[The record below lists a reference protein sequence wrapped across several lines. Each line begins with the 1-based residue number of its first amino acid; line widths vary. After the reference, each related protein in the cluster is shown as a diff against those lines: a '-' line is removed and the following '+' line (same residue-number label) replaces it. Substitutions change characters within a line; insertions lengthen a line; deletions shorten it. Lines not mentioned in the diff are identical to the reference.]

1 MVLYEILSN
10 VASTDLGLRDYPACL
25 DLADTFRALG
35 VQVRFLRQV
44 HQERGEINVAAGQFG
59 QGVRA
64 VGTAVKVLRPE
75 THIKGVSA
83 WVRAIL
89 GRPDRGLH
97 LDFSQIRSTNAS
109 PLALG
114 MIFRRGNHAFVSG
127 IEAAQFIRLCVA
139 PDPAL
144 AAIPEALTRNQVVL
158 DEYLSR
164 RQRPSGFFAQVQ
176 EVANLEFLDAGLR
189 QKLSDMVR
197 NRDANAL
204 SALTEAQVV
213 NIGLLSEFIDR
224 YQSVFEQYVAM
235 LRQAELAVEMA
246 AFFELLTQGAPYQEL
261 REVLVPFTPEE
272 TRHRVT
278 DKRSLVNELRIG
290 LGKADENRHAQF
302 LLQLRSVTL
311 KQRIV
316 QDPGLYSKVTLLPP
330 SRVEDVEVL
339 SPLRDMYAG
348 LRQAVDAVREAVPET
363 PQAAPQPLKA
373 MLFEALVRLTF
384 DAQFSSKADDSRL
397 PPAAQ
402 TARRLLEGV
411 KLSIYDVANLRKL
424 NPKLPPR
431 GVAGSLAERVP
442 VTWAD
447 LEKVLNQ
454 LATRLF
460 PLGTLAQRMA
470 RAIQTRLRQQV
481 EQRKADAVRLYL
493 VRGGLLIGLTNFVLG
508 RARLTGEE
516 WAALFEAGVVLGLPM
531 LASRDQIRNATALK
545 QIQSGLNERLEGY
558 VLLLAREQQVLNPVK
573 AEPAI
578 LASAY
583 ALIFEA
589 QVVRA
594 VKRFFFQKVQTLTK
608 QYGKEMFEV
617 IYRHVVRQAGLPL
630 SRDQFGAVLLRQQVF
645 DPTRLR
651 ELGFSVGSIENGGEG
666 ENPWLLAPGEESLLE
681 AGKHPFDAQR
691 VAARYSV
698 SLKAFR
704 DHLNGYAAAGKGQR
718 SLENAL
724 AALARDDVFDPRQPA
739 ARELLGQTT
748 AATQLWKFIQQV
760 ISQNFKTILASA
772 TSAQEAIDL
781 VLPGELANLAWL
793 KPSHS
798 FKAGEH
804 SLLFRLV
811 PDPDAALESLDAGP
825 AAVAQALAGHVLNGG
840 AGSDLGRALKV
851 LNTHVEHWET
861 LRSAS
866 MVPLIDQ
873 ILQETLIK
881 TVQPTPPAPQD
892 VLRIP
897 EEQVLCVG
905 VSSADQA
912 RFHRMVAH
920 PEREDVY
927 ATLSELASWLARFP
941 RLEAEMDG
949 YRALI
954 DDILKVLGGMNFT
967 VWDAPYLLK
976 YQEEL
981 IKLRTLLDTRP
992 EHLTLRDLVKIEGQA
1007 RDLSQMVR
1015 DIHTQEQALR
1025 PRDRWLNR
1033 IVVRLRGIRP
1043 EAALVFVDRLWEGA
1057 ERAAQPQAGENGD
1070 ARNEKKQREF
1080 QTFSERVRNV
1090 VETRE
1095 HLEGKRVFVLSPAN
1109 TQRALTINLID
1120 RIFSLKGLDT
1130 PILVDIAACEAIVP
1144 ALRTRLP
1151 PHRLFNRNEM

>member
-35 VQVRFLRQV
+35 VQVRFVRQV
-44 HQERGEINVAAGQFG
+44 HQERGEINVAGGQFG

-64 VGTAVKVLRPE
+64 VGTALKTLRPE
-75 THIKGVSA
+75 THIKGAST

-89 GRPDRGLH
+89 GRADRGLH
-97 LDFSQIRSTNAS
+97 LELSQIRSTNAT
-109 PLALG
+109 PLVLG
-114 MIFRRGNHAFVSG
+114 LILGRGHHAFVSG
-127 IEAAQFIRLCVA
+127 VDAVQLSRLRAA
-139 PDPAL
+139 PDPKL
-144 AAIPEALTRNQVVL
+144 TVIPEILTRNQTVL

-176 EVANLEFLDAGLR
+176 EVANLEFLDGAFR
-189 QKLSDMVR
+189 QKLVDMVR
-197 NRDANAL
+197 NRDATAL
-204 SALTEAQVV
+204 AALTEPQVV

-224 YQSVFEQYVAM
+224 YQSILEQYAGM
-235 LRQAELAVEMA
+235 LSQAELAAEMA
-246 AFFELLTQGAPYQEL
+246 AYFDLLTQGVPFDEL
-261 REVLVPFTPEE
+261 RDALKVFTPEE
-272 TRHRVT
+272 TRQRIGG
-278 DKRSLVNELRIG
+278 KRSLANELRIG
-290 LGKADENRHAQF
+290 MGKGDEDYRAQF
-302 LLQLRSVTL
+302 VVQLRSVIL

-316 QDPGLYSKVTLLPP
+316 QDPALYAQVTLLPP
-330 SRVEDVEVL
+330 ARVEDVEVL

-348 LRQAVDAVREAVPET
+348 LRKAADAVREAVPEP

-373 MLFEALVRLTF
+373 MLFETLVRLTF
-384 DAQFSSKADDSRL
+384 DAQFSSKADENRL

-411 KLSIYDVANLRKL
+411 KLSIYNVANLRKL

-442 VTWAD
+442 VAWAE
-447 LEKVLNQ
+447 LETVLNQ

-460 PLGTLAQRMA
+460 PLGTFAQKMA
-470 RAIQTRLRQQV
+470 QAIQARLREQAG
-481 EQRKADAVRLYL
+481 QRKAEAVRQYMI
-493 VRGGLLIGLTNFVLG
+493 RGGVLIGLTNFVLG
-508 RARLTGEE
+508 RAKLTGEE
-516 WAALFEAGVVLGLPM
+516 WGALFEAGVALGLPM

-558 VLLLAREQQVLNPVK
+558 ILLLARESQTLHPVK
-573 AEPAI
+573 AEPAV

-583 ALIFEA
+583 ALVFEA

-594 VKRFFFQKVQTLTK
+594 VRRFFFQKVQTLTK
-608 QYGKEMFEV
+608 QFGKEMFEV
-617 IYRHVVRQAGLPL
+617 LYRHVARQAGLPL
-630 SRDQFGAVLLRQQVF
+630 SRNQFGAVLLRQAVF

-651 ELGFSVGSIENGGEG
+651 ELGYSAGAIANGDEG
-666 ENPWLLAPGEESLLE
+666 ENPWLLPPGFE
-681 AGKHPFDAQR
+681 ALNEGVKHPFAPDHI
-691 VAARYSV
+691 AALYGEA
-698 SLKAFR
+698 LKAFR
-704 DHLNGYAAAGKGQR
+704 EHLRGYAAAGKGQR

-724 AALARDDVFDPRQPA
+724 AALARDDVFDPRRPA
-739 ARELLGQTT
+739 ARELLGQTN
-748 AATQLWKFIQQV
+748 AAVQLWKFIQQI

-772 TSAQEAIDL
+772 ASAQEAIDL

-793 KPSHS
+793 KPAHS

-811 PDPDAALESLDAGP
+811 PDPDATADALEAGP
-825 AAVAQALAGHVLNGG
+825 AAVAQALAGEVLGSG
-840 AGSDLGRALKV
+840 SGSDLGRALKV
-851 LNTHVEHWET
+851 LNTHIERWET
-861 LRSAS
+861 LRSVS
-866 MVPLIDQ
+866 MVPLLDQ
-873 ILQETLIK
+873 ILQETLLK
-881 TVQPTPPAPQD
+881 TVQAAPPSPHD
-892 VLRIP
+892 VIKIP

-920 PEREDVY
+920 PERDDVY

-981 IKLRTLLDTRP
+981 NKLRTALETRP
-992 EHLTLRDLVKIEGQA
+992 EHLTLRDLARIEQLA
-1007 RDLSQMVR
+1007 RDISLMVR

-1033 IVVRLRGIRP
+1033 IVVRLRAIRP

-1057 ERAAQPQAGENGD
+1057 EGARQPRPGEDGEPPK
-1070 ARNEKKQREF
+1070 EKKDREF

-1090 VETRE
+1090 IETRE
-1095 HLEGKRVFVLSPAN
+1095 HLEGKRAFVLSPAN

-1151 PHRLFNRNEM
+1151 PHRLFNQNEL

>member
-35 VQVRFLRQV
+35 VQVKFLRQV
-44 HQERGEINVAAGQFG
+44 HQERDEINVAAGQFG

-97 LDFSQIRSTNAS
+97 LQVSQIRSTNAC

-114 MIFRRGNHAFVSG
+114 MIFRRGHQAFISG
-127 IEAAQFIRLCVA
+127 IEPAQLVRLCVA
-139 PDPAL
+139 PDPTL
-144 AAIPEALTRNQVVL
+144 SAIPEALTRQQPVL

-176 EVANLEFLDAGLR
+176 EVANLEFIDAALR
-189 QKLSDMVR
+189 HKLSEMVR
-197 NRDANAL
+197 NRDTNAL
-204 SALTEAQVV
+204 AALTEAEVV

-224 YQSVFEQYVAM
+224 YQSVFEQYVG
-235 LRQAELAVEMA
+235 LVRQAELAVEMA
-246 AFFELLTQGAPYQEL
+246 SFFDLLTHGAPFDEL
-261 REVLVPFTPEE
+261 RAALEPFTPEE
-272 TRHRVT
+272 TRSRIA

-290 LGKADENRHAQF
+290 LSKAGEGRQAQF
-302 LLQLRSVTL
+302 VVQLRSVAL

-316 QDPGLYSKVTLLPP
+316 QDPALYAKAILLPP

-339 SPLRDMYAG
+339 SPLRDMYAA
-348 LRQAVDAVREAVPET
+348 LRQSVDAVRDALPAT

-373 MLFEALVRLTF
+373 MLFEVLVRLTF
-384 DAQFSSKADDSRL
+384 DAQFSSKQDENRL

-442 VTWAD
+442 IGWAD
-447 LEKVLNQ
+447 LETVLNQ
-454 LATRLF
+454 LAVRLF
-460 PLGTLAQRMA
+460 PLGTLAQKMA
-470 RAIQTRLRQQV
+470 RAIQTRLRAQV
-481 EQRKADAVRLYL
+481 EQRKAEAVRQYL
-493 VRGGLLIGLTNFVLG
+493 VRGGVLIGLTNFVLG
-508 RARLTGEE
+508 RAKLTGEE
-516 WAALFEAGVVLGLPM
+516 WASLFEAGVVLGLPM

-558 VLLLAREQQVLNPVK
+558 VLLLAKEQQVLNPVQ
-573 AEPAI
+573 AEPTI

-583 ALIFEA
+583 ALVFEA

-594 VKRFFFQKVQTLTK
+594 VKRFFFQKVQILTK

-617 IYRHVVRQAGLPL
+617 MYRHVVRQAGLPV
-630 SRDQFGAVLLRQQVF
+630 SRNQLGAVLLRHQVF

-651 ELGFSVGSIENGGEG
+651 ELGYTAGATANGDEG
-666 ENPWLLAPGEESLLE
+666 ENPWLLAPGSE
-681 AGKHPFDAQR
+681 ALTEGGKHPFEAGN
-691 VAARYSV
+691 VAAHYAG

-704 DHLNGYAAAGKGQR
+704 EQLAGYAAAAKGQR
-718 SLENAL
+718 TLENAL
-724 AALARDDVFDPRQPA
+724 AALARDDVFDPRRPA
-739 ARELLGQTT
+739 ARELLGQTN
-748 AATQLWKFIQQV
+748 AAAQLWKFIQQV

-772 TSAQEAIDL
+772 ASAQEAIDL

-793 KPSHS
+793 KPTHS

-811 PDPDAALESLDAGP
+811 PDPDATLESLEAGP
-825 AAVAQALAGHVLNGG
+825 AAVAQGLAAQVLNGG
-840 AGSDLGRALKV
+840 AGSVLGRALKT
-851 LNTHVEHWET
+851 LNTHIEGWEK
-861 LRSAS
+861 LRWVS
-866 MVPLIDQ
+866 MVPVVDQ
-873 ILQETLIK
+873 ILRETLLK
-881 TVQPTPPAPQD
+881 TVRPAPPTPLE
-892 VLRIP
+892 VIKVP

-920 PEREDVY
+920 PERDDVY

-941 RLEAEMDG
+941 RLEAEMDD

-954 DDILKVLGGMNFT
+954 DEILGVVGGMNFT
-967 VWDAPYLLK
+967 VWDAPYLIK

-981 IKLRTLLDTRP
+981 TKLRTGLETRP
-992 EHLTLRDLVKIEGQA
+992 EHLTLRDLAKIEEQA
-1007 RDLSQMVR
+1007 RALSEMVR

-1033 IVVRLRGIRP
+1033 IVVRLRAIRP
-1043 EAALVFVDRLWEGA
+1043 DAALVFVDRLWEGA
-1057 ERAAQPQAGENGD
+1057 EQAAHPKPGEDEGP
-1070 ARNEKKQREF
+1070 RKEKKEREF

-1090 VETRE
+1090 IATRE
-1095 HLEGKRVFVLSPAN
+1095 HLEGKHVFVLSPAN
-1109 TQRALTINLID
+1109 TQRALTMNLID
-1120 RIFSLKGLDT
+1120 RLFSLKGLDT
-1130 PILVDIAACEAIVP
+1130 PILVDIASCEAIVP

-1151 PHRLFNRNEM
+1151 PHRLFNQNEL